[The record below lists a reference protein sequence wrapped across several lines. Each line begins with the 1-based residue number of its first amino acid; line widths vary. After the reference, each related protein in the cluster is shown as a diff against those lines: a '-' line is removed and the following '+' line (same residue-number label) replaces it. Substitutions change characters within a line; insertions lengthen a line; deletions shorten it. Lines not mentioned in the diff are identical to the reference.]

1 MSAGLFEIRL
11 DGRGAAADAPSVELP
26 SAGPAEPTFR
36 QARERG
42 IHRYC
47 CGCARETEHVLCGEG
62 NGASIPA
69 IRWPAVK
76 PASGTTICVDC
87 GQWRATASRPDAPV
101 WSSWPRTPAAAG
113 AGPAFAKQDP
123 AAPAHEGPLDRAA
136 ENEGMP
142 PLQGPARLRRLQPAR
157 TMKKA
162 IATY

>member
-1 MSAGLFEIRL
+1 MTAGLFEIRL
-11 DGRGAAADAPSVELP
+11 GRR
-26 SAGPAEPTFR
+26 GPAAPAQNPEFPPARAESPFR

-42 IHRYC
+42 LHRYC
-47 CGCARETEHVLCGEG
+47 CGCARETEHVLSQEG
-62 NGASIPA
+62 GGTSIPA

-87 GQWRATASRPDAPV
+87 GQWRAAASRPDGIA
-101 WSSWPRTPAAAG
+101 WSSWQRTPAG
-113 AGPAFAKQDP
+113 AVVALIE
-123 AAPAHEGPLDRAA
+123 EGPLESAA

-142 PLQGPARLRRLQPAR
+142 PLREPPRLRRRQPVR